1 MFKIQRSAHEN
12 FVVFTLSG
20 RITSSDFT
28 ELQRLLDSESHDQ
41 SLLLDLKEVKL
52 VDREVIGF
60 LASCQVKGVKLVN
73 CPPYIREWIKKE
85 TRLSKNP
92 S

>member
-1 MFKIQRSAHEN
+1 MFKIQRSADEN

-60 LASCQVKGVKLVN
+60 LASCEVKGVKLVN
-73 CPPYIREWIKKE
+73 CPPYIREWIKKQ
-85 TRLSKNP
+85 TLLSKNP